1 MLFEVMEVHMIDKLL
16 NDREVAERLGVSKAT
31 VWRHAAAG
39 LLPRPVKL
47 GHSSRWPESDLV
59 EAVQRLKAQRDNEA
73 A

>member
-1 MLFEVMEVHMIDKLL
+1 MLFESMEDHMIDRLF

-31 VWRHAAAG
+31 VWRNAASG

-47 GHSSRWPESDLV
+47 GHSSRWPESDLA
-59 EAVQRLKAQRDNEA
+59 EAVQRLKAQRDGEA

>member
-1 MLFEVMEVHMIDKLL
+1 MILNIMEVHMIDRLL
-16 NDREVAERLGVSKAT
+16 NDREVAAQLGVSKAT

-47 GHSSRWPESDLV
+47 GHSSRWPESDLA
-59 EAVQRLKAQRDNEA
+59 EAVQRLKAQRDSGA